1 MLIKKENL
9 YKNPFMQ
16 GEGRSLFIGLTG
28 GIASGK
34 STVAGMLAD
43 LGVAHIDYDVLARQ
57 AVEPGKPA
65 WKDILDYFGRHVLN
79 EDDSINRKR
88 LGEII
93 FQDSQ
98 KRKKLE
104 RFTHPRIHDLFVEQL
119 GKIIKRNPE
128 SIIQVSVPLM
138 IEQNLQ
144 HMFHKLVVVYVPE
157 QTQLERLMSR
167 DKMSRDQACT
177 IIEAQL
183 SIEEKVGYAD
193 FIINNDGSEGETRK
207 QVQDMWKELKQL
219 QIEMAEEPEVNR

>member
-1 MLIKKENL
+1 MLIKEENL
-9 YKNPFMQ
+9 YKNPFMPD
-16 GEGRSLFIGLTG
+16 ENHSLFVGLTG

-43 LGVAHIDYDVLARQ
+43 LGATHIDYDVLARQ

-79 EDDSINRKR
+79 EDDSINRKK

-98 KRKKLE
+98 KRKTLE
-104 RFTHPRIHDLFVEQL
+104 RFTHPRIHDLFVEKL
-119 GKIIKRNPE
+119 GKMIKLAPG

-144 HMFHKLVVVYVPE
+144 HMFHKLLVVYVPE
-157 QTQLERLMSR
+157 ETQLERLMTR
-167 DKMSRDQACT
+167 DKMSKVQARAV
-177 IIEAQL
+177 IEAQL

-193 FIINNDGSEGETRK
+193 FVINNDGPEEETRK
-207 QVQDMWKELKQL
+207 QVQDLWQVLKQL
-219 QIEMAEEPEVNR
+219 QMEMAEETEVKR